1 MSILY
6 ATRSI
11 LPSKAANS
19 VQSAHMA
26 IAWNKKLPGIPV
38 VYRSGQ
44 AKTESTLHFSAYGL
58 KVPSGAVPFKRRLF
72 EDAHHSYLLSF
83 SSFLKNASSHN
94 LVYTRSARMAWVAV
108 KMSREVILELHDPLI
123 PIRCRFLKRSFTAG
137 HLKLLIATTDRLKQD
152 VIEHTGIPEH
162 RIFVAGGAASRD
174 YLELSSAPLEQRPA
188 FRGHIGYAGSALNG
202 KGVEIILQ
210 CAEAMPDV
218 AFHILGPSIKECNKI
233 KGVGRIEKNVI
244 LHGFLPGHQVIPI
257 LKSMDA
263 LLLPN
268 QPSVFIRSGADIGQ
282 HTSPLK
288 LFEYMACNRPIIA
301 SDVSVFRG
309 ILRDEENAL
318 IVSATNAQ
326 AYSQA
331 IERILADNFFASN
344 LASVSLLEFE
354 QKYTWDNRVE
364 RIADFMNKNGISLD

>member
-1 MSILY
+1 MIY
-6 ATRSI
+6 ATRSV

-26 IAWNKKLPGIPV
+26 IAWDKKLPGIPV

-44 AKTESTLHFSAYGL
+44 AKAESALHFSSYGL
-58 KVPSGAVPFKRRLF
+58 KVPSGTVPIKRWLF

-83 SSFLKNASSHN
+83 ALFLKEAKQHK
-94 LVYTRSARMAWVAV
+94 LVYTRSSRMAWVAV
-108 KMSREVILELHDPLI
+108 KMGREVVLELHDPLI
-123 PIRCRFLKRSFTAG
+123 PIRCRFLKRSFTTG
-137 HLKLLIATTDRLKQD
+137 HLKLLIATTDRLKRD
-152 VIEHTGIPEH
+152 VIANTGIPENK
-162 RIFVAGGAASRD
+162 ILIAGGAASRD
-174 YLELSSAPLEQRPA
+174 YLKLSPTPLEERTA
-188 FRGHIGYAGSALNG
+188 FRAHIAYAGSALNG

-210 CAEAMPDV
+210 CAEAIPDI
-218 AFHILGPSIKECNKI
+218 AFHLIGPSIQECNKI
-233 KGVGRIEKNVI
+233 KGAGRIGKNVI
-244 LHGFLPGHQVIPI
+244 LHGFLPGYQVVPI

-268 QPSVFIRSGADIGQ
+268 QTSVFIRSGADIGQ

-318 IVSATNAQ
+318 IVPATNAQ

-331 IERILADNFFASN
+331 IERILADKSLASD
-344 LASVSLLEFE
+344 LASVSLREFE
-354 QKYTWDNRVE
+354 HKYTWDIRVE
-364 RIADFMNKNGISLD
+364 KIADFMNSNSISLD

>member
-1 MSILY
+1 MIY
-6 ATRSI
+6 ATRSL
-11 LPSKAANS
+11 LPSKVANS

-26 IAWNKKLPGIPV
+26 VAWNKKFPGLPV
-38 VYRSGQ
+38 VYRTPQ
-44 AKTESTLHFSAYGL
+44 AKTESALHFSSYGL
-58 KVPSGAVPFKRRLF
+58 KVPSGAVPIKRRLF

-83 SSFLKNASSHN
+83 SLFLKKISSHN

-108 KMSREVILELHDPLI
+108 KMGRKVVLELHDPLI
-123 PIRCRFLKRSFTAG
+123 PIRCRFLKRSFAAG
-137 HLKLLIATTDRLKQD
+137 HLKLLIATTDRLKRD
-152 VIEHTGIPEH
+152 VIANTGIPENK
-162 RIFVAGGAASRD
+162 ILIAGGAASRD
-174 YLELSSAPLEQRPA
+174 YLKLSPTPLEERTT
-188 FRGHIGYAGSALNG
+188 FRGHIAYAGSALNG

-210 CAEAMPDV
+210 CAEAIPDI
-218 AFHILGPSIKECNKI
+218 AFHLIGPSIKECNKI
-233 KGVGRIEKNVI
+233 KGTRRIAKNVI
-244 LHGFLPGHQVIPI
+244 LHGFLPGYQVVPI

-309 ILRDEENAL
+309 ILRNDENAL

-326 AYSQA
+326 AYCQA
-331 IERILADNFFASN
+331 VERILADNLLARN
-344 LASVSLLEFE
+344 LASNSIREFE
-354 QKYTWDNRVE
+354 QKYTWDTRVE
-364 RIADFMNKNGISLD
+364 RIADFINKNGISLD

>member
-44 AKTESTLHFSAYGL
+44 AKTESALHFSSYGL
-58 KVPSGAVPFKRRLF
+58 KVPSGAVPIKRRLF

-83 SSFLKNASSHN
+83 SLFLKKISSYN

-108 KMSREVILELHDPLI
+108 KMGRKVVLELHDPLI
-123 PIRCRFLKRSFTAG
+123 PIRCRFLKRSFATG
-137 HLKLLIATTDRLKQD
+137 HLKLLIATTDRLKRD
-152 VIEHTGIPEH
+152 VIENIGIPEDK
-162 RIFVAGGAASRD
+162 ILVAGGAASRD
-174 YLELSSAPLEQRPA
+174 YLKLSPTPLKDRST

-202 KGVEIILQ
+202 KGVEIILL
-210 CAEAMPDV
+210 CAEAMPDI
-218 AFHILGPSIKECNKI
+218 AFHIIGPSIKECNKI
-233 KGVGRIEKNVI
+233 KGTRRIGKNVI
-244 LHGFLPGHQVIPI
+244 LHGFLPGYQVVPI

-309 ILRDEENAL
+309 ILRNDENAL

-326 AYSQA
+326 AYCQA
-331 IERILADNFFASN
+331 VERILADNLLASN
-344 LASVSLLEFE
+344 LASNSLREFE
-354 QKYTWDNRVE
+354 QKYTWDTRVE
-364 RIADFMNKNGISLD
+364 KILYFMNKNGISLD